1 MSVKRIFVGKTQLS
15 QEEKNTALMEASE
28 YGDTDMARML
38 IDAGANVNAK
48 NKYGETALVIAYQ
61 SQPDD
66 GGDMAELLRENGGTD
81 GGYFEE

>member
-1 MSVKRIFVGKTQLS
+1 
-15 QEEKNTALMEASE
+15 MEASE

-66 GGDMAELLRENGGTD
+66 EMAELLRENGGTD

>member
-1 MSVKRIFVGKTQLS
+1 MSVKRIFVGKTQ
-15 QEEKNTALMEASE
+15 EEKNNALLDARE
-28 YGDTDMARML
+28 YCDTDMARML

-66 GGDMAELLRENGGTD
+66 DMAELLREYGGTD
-81 GGYFEE
+81 GGYFDE

>member
-1 MSVKRIFVGKTQLS
+1 MSVKRILVEGKT

-48 NKYGETALVIAYQ
+48 NKYGETSLVIAYQ
-61 SQPDD
+61 SQPDE
-66 GGDMAELLRENGGTD
+66 GGDMAELLREYGGTE
-81 GGYFEE
+81 G